1 MTRPF
6 VLLPFLLAAVAQAD
20 PQLTSWFT
28 QNSGKY
34 SRVYTTTANRTNGN
48 SATTWNTSGA
58 TLPHTSPSYADVYSI
73 SYSANWVYV
82 KYSGIP
88 SYVIGPWLNPQG
100 AVGNFW
106 PGTQAGLRRFP
117 RSPVVQAGVKDST
130 AAGASGIFVNG
141 VAAFNALDGQAWD
154 GSAIQGQAQ
163 HTNATYYWHRNAPVA
178 EGYNFDY
185 ALGHQLPAGLYHN
198 HQDPIALRYQLG
210 DFVTY
215 NSSTKNYSVTSGTPV
230 THSPLIG
237 WAHDGYPIYG
247 PYGYSSAMDS
257 GSGIRR
263 MVSGYVKRNGSTTG
277 VDSVTANTTTMP
289 AWYTRY
295 RTNHN
300 LANSTPPARS
310 TDTGTYPI
318 GTFAQDWS
326 YLGDLIK
333 TGSTSYAQGTDF
345 DLNEYNVRYCVTPEF
360 PSGTWAYFVTLDAS
374 NAATYPYVFGF
385 EFYGDATGGSVANIS
400 ESVTTQFTG
409 GPNTPLAFA
418 GTPTVD
424 TGTVSMTWNS
434 VEGGNY
440 SVDASTD
447 NTNWTSKAT
456 GLVASDKTR
465 STTYSALSTGGTEY
479 GRVQRTA
486 LATYDTTGV
495 GSATVSQTATTS
507 YLTGA
512 NTAPTLTTVDTL
524 IGASEDTAFTITYEA
539 LAAVANEVDP
549 DGTTPSFRIEGVSS
563 GSLTKGGSAVTAG
576 STTLAAGESVVW
588 TPASNATGTLAAFT
602 VKAYDGTLASS
613 TAVAVNVQV
622 AVVND
627 APTLTTINNLTGA
640 AEDTPFTISYATL
653 AAAANE
659 ADEEGNAISFR
670 IEGVSNGTLTKNGSA
685 VTAGVTTLASGE
697 SLVWTPANSASGTI
711 AAFTVKA
718 HDANSASS
726 TAVSVN
732 VEVTGD
738 NDAPTLTT
746 ITTLTGASLN
756 TPFTISYTTLA
767 AAANEADPDGT
778 TPSFRIEGVSSGT
791 LTKNGSSVSAG
802 STTLSSGE
810 SVVWTPASGFSGT
823 TAAFTVKAWDGAL
836 ASSTAVAVNVT
847 VSASASV
854 PQLSSW
860 YTANT
865 GKYARIYE
873 TDAEAVSGTSKTTWT
888 RTTGGFTLAQTT
900 PAYAGPTQIDYS
912 TNWVY
917 VRTPSLGTYTMGPWY
932 DNAAK
937 TQLFINV
944 PKNQGLIIRI
954 PRGTPTIPT
963 TKTQINGLNIGGVMQ
978 PAAGYYVDGVSL
990 YDPTDGF
997 SYSGGSETSPGT
1009 GQWHRDAYVNE
1020 SITFDYSMAHQQN
1033 TGFYHNHANPLA
1045 LRYQLGDAVS
1055 FNSST
1060 KKYAETM
1067 SPMAHSPIVAWM
1079 IDGLPVYGPY
1089 GYGSAMDASSGVRRM
1104 IGGFVKR
1111 DGTTTGVDNITTAG
1125 RTLPAWML
1133 RNNGNT
1139 SATGPTVNTTYPLGR
1154 YIQDWSYLGDLQK
1167 SAGVNYQQGVDFD
1180 LNEYNVRYC
1189 VTPEFPNG
1197 TWAYFVNITSTGT
1210 PQFPYMCN
1218 RWFYGTPTG
1227 GKVNS
1232 VAETVTNHM
1241 LGGPNRPLTIPDAP
1255 TVNGTSVTM
1264 TWNAVEGGTYSV
1276 EASANGTT
1284 WTSKATGLTVSN
1296 ANSKSNTHSALGT
1309 SGTEYGRVQRTAL
1322 ATYDTTG
1329 VVTPTVSQTATTSYF
1344 LGMPNVAPTLGY
1356 IDVLTGGTE
1365 DTAYTVTYEALLA
1378 ASDAADANGDAIRF
1392 RVESVF
1398 GSLTKNGAPVTEGST
1413 TISAGESL
1421 VWTPLQNFNSPGL
1434 IAFEVKAFD
1443 GLLASS
1449 SAVPVIVEVAEA
1461 NDAPTLGSISMIP
1474 GGTEDTPITLT
1485 YEQLAA
1491 MADEADVDG
1500 DDLSFRIESIM
1511 LVDVTKNGIPVSEN
1525 GTTIS
1530 AGESVVVTPLANH
1543 SGSMIVFTVKVYDG
1557 SLASSNPI
1565 AVVVNFAQ
1573 VNDRPV
1579 LTTMDTLTGGV
1590 EDTPYAIPFGTLR
1603 DASDA
1608 SDAEDDIP
1616 YFRVVAIN
1624 SGTLTKDGVPV
1635 VPGSTY
1641 VDAGES
1647 FVWTPPANATGILPA
1662 FTVEGWD
1669 DELASLAPVQVYVT
1683 VSAAEDFSVWDGGA
1697 GTGVWGTAENWVPDA
1712 LPKTTDE
1719 VRFQGSAPN
1728 AIELGVDRVAEA
1740 LKFGGD
1746 TAYSLT
1752 GSTIMLAS
1760 GTSLKTLTPTTG
1772 SLTHS
1777 ISSGVNLGSATTAN
1791 IAPSAALNL
1800 SGTVS
1805 GSTLTKMGMGTLILS
1820 GSATMTGLTTI
1831 SDGTLQIGNNGTT
1844 GNLAGNI
1851 LNNGTLVFRRSNL
1864 HDITGVVS
1872 GTGAVI
1878 QNGGSNA
1885 RFAAENTFTGTL
1897 TVISGNVAIGNGG
1910 SGGSLATQSIVNAG
1924 NLIFNRTADYSY
1936 GGVISGTGTIFK
1948 VNSNTLTLSGTNAY
1962 GGHTM
1967 IEGGTLV
1974 FGSIQNLGT
1983 GQGYLKLN
1991 ASTLKWAAGNTAD
2004 ISLRADGVT
2013 PRTVKIDAAGGT
2025 FDTNGNVVILSAPV
2039 GDGLTGALKKAG
2051 AGTLTLASAPTY
2063 TGDTVVNAGTLAVNQ
2078 ESFANT
2084 ADVSIANGATL
2095 HLNFTGTDTVNEL
2108 FIGGQR
2114 QARGT
2119 WGSLSSDAEN
2129 KTSVITGSGILRVN
2143 DGPSNYEVWASTAG
2157 LTGVNAGA
2165 DADPDKDGLAN
2176 VLEWLLGGNPAA
2188 NDAASKGP
2196 AVNRDGEFLTVTFSR
2211 GDDSEAELDTY
2222 LQYTT
2227 DFATWS
2233 QVGVTSNEW
2242 AAPDGSSLTITENGS
2257 APDTIAV
2264 KIPTGSNTKMF
2275 VRLASEIE

>member
-6 VLLPFLLAAVAQAD
+6 VLLPLLLVSAARAD

-34 SRVYTTTANRTNGN
+34 SRVYTTTANRTNGA
-48 SATTWNTSGA
+48 SATTWNTGGA

-178 EGYNFDY
+178 ESYNFDY

-215 NSSTKNYSVTSGTPV
+215 NSSTKNYSVTSGTPA

-247 PYGYSSAMDS
+247 PYGYSSAMDAS
-257 GSGIRR
+257 SDVRR

-277 VDSVTANTTTMP
+277 VDSVTTNTTTMP

-295 RTNHN
+295 RTNHS
-300 LANSTPPARS
+300 LGNSTPPARS

-333 TGSTSYAQGTDF
+333 TGSTYYAQGTDF
-345 DLNEYNVRYCVTPEF
+345 DLNEYNVRFCATPEF
-360 PSGTWAYFVTLDAS
+360 PSGIWAYFITLDSS

-409 GPNTPLAFA
+409 GPNTSLSFTE
-418 GTPTVD
+418 TPTVD
-424 TGTVSMTWNS
+424 AGTVSMTWDS
-434 VEGGNY
+434 VEGGTY

-447 NTNWTSKAT
+447 NTNWTIKAT
-456 GLVASDKTR
+456 ALVASDKTR
-465 STTYSALSTGGTEY
+465 STTYSALSSGGTEY

-507 YLTGA
+507 YLTGT
-512 NTAPTLTTVDTL
+512 NTAPTLSTVNTL
-524 IGASEDTAFTITYEA
+524 TGASEDTAFTISYE
-539 LAAVANEVDP
+539 
-549 DGTTPSFRIEGVSS
+549 I
-563 GSLTKGGSAVTAG
+563 
-576 STTLAAGESVVW
+576 
-588 TPASNATGTLAAFT
+588 
-602 VKAYDGTLASS
+602 
-613 TAVAVNVQV
+613 
-622 AVVND
+622 
-627 APTLTTINNLTGA
+627 
-640 AEDTPFTISYATL
+640 
-653 AAAANE
+653 
-659 ADEEGNAISFR
+659 
-670 IEGVSNGTLTKNGSA
+670 
-685 VTAGVTTLASGE
+685 
-697 SLVWTPANSASGTI
+697 
-711 AAFTVKA
+711 
-718 HDANSASS
+718 
-726 TAVSVN
+726 
-732 VEVTGD
+732 
-738 NDAPTLTT
+738 
-746 ITTLTGASLN
+746 
-756 TPFTISYTTLA
+756 LA

-778 TPSFRIEGVSSGT
+778 TPSFRIEGVSSGSLTKGGAAVTAGSTTLAAGESLVWTPASNATGTLAAFTVKSYDGSLASSTAVTVDVQVSTVNDAPTLTTIDTLTGAAEDTPFTISHATLAAAANEADEEGNSISFRIEGVSSGTLTKNGSAITAGVTTLASGESLVWTPSNSASGTIPAFAVKAHDGNSASSTAVTVNVEVAGDNDAPTLTSISTLTGASLNTPFTISYTTLAAAANEVDPDGTTPSFRIEAVSSGT
-791 LTKNGSSVSAG
+791 LTKNGSSVTAG

-810 SVVWTPASGFSGT
+810 SVVWTPATGFSGT
-823 TAAFTVKAWDGAL
+823 TTAFTVKAWDGAL
-836 ASSTAVAVNVT
+836 ASPTAVAVNVT

-854 PQLSSW
+854 PQLTSW

-865 GKYARIYE
+865 GKYARIHE
-873 TDAEAVSGTSKTTWT
+873 TDTEAVAGTSKTTWT

-937 TQLFINV
+937 TQLFVNV

-990 YDPTDGF
+990 FDPTDGF

-1055 FNSST
+1055 FNGST

-1067 SPMAHSPIVAWM
+1067 SPTAHSPIVAWM

-1089 GYGSAMDASSGVRRM
+1089 GYGSAMDAGSGVRRM

-1139 SATGPTVNTTYPLGR
+1139 SAAGPTVNTTYPLGR
-1154 YIQDWSYLGDLQK
+1154 YIQDWAYLGDLQK

-1197 TWAYFVNITSTGT
+1197 TWAYFVNITSSGT

-1232 VAETVTNHM
+1232 ITETVTNHM
-1241 LGGPNRPLTIPDAP
+1241 LGGPNRPLAIPDAP
-1255 TVNGTSVTM
+1255 QVAGTSVTM

-1276 EASANGTT
+1276 DASTNGTT
-1284 WTSKATGLTVSN
+1284 WTNKASGLTVSN
-1296 ANSKSNTHSALGT
+1296 ANTKSNTHTALGT
-1309 SGTEYGRVQRTAL
+1309 SGIEQGRVQRTAL

-1329 VVTPTVSQTATTSYF
+1329 VVTPTVSQTATTSYD
-1344 LGMPNVAPTLGY
+1344 LGMANVAPTLGY
-1356 IDVLTGGTE
+1356 IDVLAGGIE

-1378 ASDAADANGDAIRF
+1378 ASDAADANGDTIRF
-1392 RVESVF
+1392 RIESVF
-1398 GSLTKNGAPVTEGST
+1398 GALTKNGTPVTTGST
-1413 TISAGESL
+1413 TISVGESL
-1421 VWTPLQNFNSPGL
+1421 VWTPLPDFNSPGL
-1434 IAFEVKAFD
+1434 LAFEVKAFD
-1443 GLLASS
+1443 GSLASS
-1449 SAVPVIVEVAEA
+1449 SPVPVIVEVAA
-1461 NDAPTLGSISMIP
+1461 VNDAPTLGLISAIS
-1474 GGTEDTPITLT
+1474 GATEDTPITLT

-1491 MADEADVDG
+1491 AADEADVDG
-1500 DDLSFRIESIM
+1500 DDIRFRIESIFF
-1511 LVDVTKNGIPVSEN
+1511 VDVTKNGVPVSEN
-1525 GTTIS
+1525 GTTIA
-1530 AGESVVVTPLANH
+1530 AGESVVVSPFADV
-1543 SGSMIVFTVKVYDG
+1543 SGSVMVFTVKAYDG
-1557 SLASSNPI
+1557 ALASSNTI
-1565 AVVVNFAQ
+1565 AVMVDFAA

-1579 LTTMDTLTGGV
+1579 LTVMDPLTGGI
-1590 EDTPYAIPFGTLR
+1590 EDTPYVISFGTLR
-1603 DASDA
+1603 DSSDA
-1608 SDAEDDIP
+1608 IDVEDDIP
-1616 YFRVVAIN
+1616 FFRVVSIN
-1624 SGTLTKDGVPV
+1624 SGSLTKNGVPV
-1635 VPGSTY
+1635 VAGSTY
-1641 VDAGES
+1641 VDTGES
-1647 FVWTPPANATGILPA
+1647 FVWTPPANASGILPA

-1669 DELASLAPVQVYVT
+1669 GGLASVAPVQVSVE
-1683 VSAAEDFSVWDGGA
+1683 VAAVEDMADWDGGA
-1697 GTGVWGTAENWVPDA
+1697 GTGAWETAANWMADT
-1712 LPKTTDE
+1712 LPKTTDAL
-1719 VRFQGSAPN
+1719 RFLGSSPYT
-1728 AIELGVDRVAEA
+1728 IELGADRTAEA
-1740 LKFGGD
+1740 LTLGGNA
-1746 TAYSLT
+1746 AYSFNGNTLT
-1752 GSTIMLAS
+1752 LVN
-1760 GTSLKTLTPTTG
+1760 LKTLPPATG

-1777 ISSGVNLGSATTAN
+1777 ISSAISLVGETTAD
-1791 IAPSAALNL
+1791 IASSTALNL
-1800 SGTVS
+1800 SGSVS
-1805 GSTLTKMGMGTLILS
+1805 GSILTKTGAGTLVLS
-1820 GSATMTGLTTI
+1820 GSATMTGLTI
-1831 SDGTLQIGNNGTT
+1831 VSEGTLQIGNNGTT

-1851 LNNGTLVFRRSNL
+1851 INNGTLVFKRSNL
-1864 HDITGVVS
+1864 HDITGVIS
-1872 GTGAVI
+1872 GSGAVI

-1885 RFAAENTFTGTL
+1885 RFSAENTFTGTL
-1897 TVISGNVAIGNGG
+1897 TVITGNVAVGNGG
-1910 SGGSLATQSIVNAG
+1910 SGGSLATQSIVNGG
-1924 NLIFNRTADYSY
+1924 NLIFNRNTDYSY
-1936 GGVISGTGTIFK
+1936 GGVISGTGTVFK
-1948 VNSNTLTLSGTNAY
+1948 VNSNTLTLSGANTY
-1962 GGHTM
+1962 GGHTQ

-1991 ASTLKWAAGNTAD
+1991 ASVLKWAAGNAAD

-2013 PRTVKIDAAGGT
+2013 ARTVKIDAAGGT
-2025 FDTNGNVVILSAPV
+2025 FDTNGNDVTLSSPV
-2039 GDGLTGALKKAG
+2039 GDGLAGALKKAG
-2051 AGTLTLASAPTY
+2051 TGTLTLASAPTY
-2063 TGDTVVNAGTLAVNQ
+2063 TGDTIIAGGTLAVNQ
-2078 ESFANT
+2078 TSFGDT
-2084 ADVSIANGATL
+2084 ADVSIANDATL
-2095 HLNFTGTDTVNEL
+2095 HLNFTGADAVNEL

-2114 QARGT
+2114 QVKGT
-2119 WGSLSSDAEN
+2119 WGSLTSGAEH
-2129 KTSVITGSGILRVN
+2129 KTNLITGTGVLQVN
-2143 DGPSNYEVWASTAG
+2143 DGLAFYDAWTSSFGLSGSNALE
-2157 LTGVNAGA
+2157 
-2165 DADPDKDGLAN
+2165 DADPDRDGLAN
-2176 VLEWLLGGNPAA
+2176 VLEWLLGGNPFA
-2188 NDAASKGP
+2188 NDAASKQP
-2196 AVNRDGEFLTVTFSR
+2196 VVTRDAAFLTVTFSR
-2211 GDDSEAELDTY
+2211 NDDSEGELDTY

-2227 DFATWS
+2227 DFVTWN
-2233 QVGVTSNEW
+2233 QLGVTSNEW
-2242 AAPDGSSLTITENGS
+2242 TTPDGSSLTITENGS
-2257 APDTIAV
+2257 SPDTVIV
-2264 KIPTGSNTKMF
+2264 KIPTGSGAKMF

>member
-6 VLLPFLLAAVAQAD
+6 VLLPLLLASAAQAD
-20 PQLTSWFT
+20 PQITSWFT

-34 SRVYTTTANRTNGN
+34 SRVYTTTANRTNGV
-48 SATTWNTSGA
+48 SATTWNTGGA
-58 TLPHTSPSYADVYSI
+58 TLPHTSPSYADVYSV
-73 SYSANWVYV
+73 SYSNNWVYV

-117 RSPVVQAGVKDST
+117 RTPAVQAGVKDST

-210 DFVTY
+210 DHVTY
-215 NSSTKNYSVTSGTPV
+215 NSSTKNYSVTSGTPAA
-230 THSPLIG
+230 HSPLIG

-247 PYGYSSAMDS
+247 PYGYGTAMDA
-257 GSGIRR
+257 GSGVRR

-277 VDSVTANTTTMP
+277 VDSVTTNTTTMP

-300 LANSTPPARS
+300 LATSTAPARS

-333 TGSTSYAQGTDF
+333 TGSTHYAQGTDF

-360 PSGTWAYFVTLDAS
+360 PSGTWAYFITLDSS

-385 EFYGDATGGSVANIS
+385 EFYGDATGGSVASIS

-409 GPNTPLAFA
+409 GPNTPLTFT

-424 TGTVSMTWNS
+424 TGTVTMTWNS
-434 VEGGNY
+434 VEGGTY
-440 SVDASTD
+440 SIDASTD

-465 STTYSALSTGGTEY
+465 STTYAALSTGGTEY

-512 NTAPTLTTVDTL
+512 NTAPTLTSISTL
-524 IGASEDTAFTITYEA
+524 SGASEDTAFTISYET
-539 LAAVANEVDP
+539 LAAAANEVDP
-549 DGTTPSFRIEGVSS
+549 DGTTPLFRIEGVSS
-563 GSLTKGGSAVTAG
+563 GTLTKGGSAVTG
-576 STTLAAGESVVW
+576 GTTTLATGESVVW
-588 TPASNATGTLAAFT
+588 TPATNATGIVGAFT

-613 TAVAVNVQV
+613 TTVTVNVQV
-622 AVVND
+622 ASVND
-627 APTLTTINNLTGA
+627 APTLTSISNLTGA

-659 ADEEGNAISFR
+659 SDEEGAAISFR
-670 IEGVSNGTLTKNGSA
+670 VEGVSSGSLTKNGTA

-697 SLVWTPANSASGTI
+697 SLVWTPASGASGTI

-718 HDANSASS
+718 HDGNSASS
-726 TAVSVN
+726 TAVTVN

-738 NDAPTLTT
+738 NDAPTLNSVS
-746 ITTLTGASLN
+746 TLTGASLN
-756 TPFTISYTTLA
+756 TAFTISYTTLA

-778 TPSFRIEGVSSGT
+778 TPSFRIEGVNSGT
-791 LTKNGSSVSAG
+791 LTKNGSAVSAG

-810 SVVWTPASGFSGT
+810 SVVWTPASGFTGT

-854 PQLSSW
+854 PQLTSW
-860 YTANT
+860 YTAQA
-865 GKYARIYE
+865 GKYARIQE
-873 TDAEAVSGTSKTTWT
+873 TDAEAVAGTSKTTWT
-888 RTTGGFTLAQTT
+888 RTTGMFTLAQTT

-932 DNAAK
+932 NDAAK
-937 TQLFINV
+937 SQLFINV
-944 PKNQGLIIRI
+944 PKNQGIIIRI

-997 SYSGGSETSPGT
+997 SYSGGTETSPGT

-1055 FNSST
+1055 FNNAT

-1067 SPMAHSPIVAWM
+1067 SPTAHSPIVAWM

-1089 GYGSAMDASSGVRRM
+1089 GYSTAMDAGSGVRRM

-1139 SATGPTVNTTYPLGR
+1139 SAAGPTVNTTYPLGR
-1154 YIQDWSYLGDLQK
+1154 YIQDWAYLGDLQK
-1167 SAGVNYQQGVDFD
+1167 SAGANYQQGVDFD

-1232 VAETVTNHM
+1232 ITETVTNHM
-1241 LGGPNRPLTIPDAP
+1241 LGGPNRPLTIPDTP
-1255 TVNGTSVTM
+1255 QVNGTSVTL

-1276 EASANGTT
+1276 DASTNGTT

-1296 ANSKSNTHSALGT
+1296 ANKKSNVHTALGT
-1309 SGTEYGRVQRTAL
+1309 SGIEHGRVQRTAL

-1329 VVTPTVSQTATTSYF
+1329 VVTPTVSQTATTSYE

-1356 IDVLTGGTE
+1356 IDVLTGATE
-1365 DTAYTVTYEALLA
+1365 DTAFTITYETLLA
-1378 ASDAADANGDAIRF
+1378 ASDAADANGDSIRF
-1392 RVESVF
+1392 RVETVF
-1398 GSLTKNGAPVTEGST
+1398 GTLAKNGTQVTAGST
-1413 TISAGESL
+1413 TIAAGESL
-1421 VWTPLQNFNSPGL
+1421 TWTPLADFNSPGL
-1434 IAFEVKAFD
+1434 LAFEVRAFD
-1443 GLLASS
+1443 GSLASS
-1449 SAVPVIVEVAEA
+1449 SDVPVMVEVAPT
-1461 NDAPTLGSISMIP
+1461 NDTPTLGSITTIS
-1474 GGTEDTPITLT
+1474 GAEEDTPFTLT

-1491 MADEADVDG
+1491 AADEADVDG
-1500 DDLSFRIESIM
+1500 DDLSFRIESIFS
-1511 LVDVTKNGIPVSEN
+1511 VDVTKNGVPVSEN
-1525 GTTIS
+1525 GTTIA
-1530 AGESVVVTPLANH
+1530 AGESVVVAPHANLN
-1543 SGSMIVFTVKVYDG
+1543 GNLQVFTVKAYDG
-1557 SLASSNPI
+1557 QLASPGAIQVI
-1565 AVVVNFAQ
+1565 ALFAA

-1579 LTTMDTLTGGV
+1579 LTVMDSLAGGI
-1590 EDTPYAIPFGTLR
+1590 EDQPYAIPFGTLR
-1603 DASDA
+1603 DSSDA
-1608 SDAEDDIP
+1608 SDLEDDIP
-1616 YFRVVAIN
+1616 YFRVVSIN
-1624 SGTLTKDGVPV
+1624 SGTLTKNGLPV

-1641 VDAGES
+1641 VDSGES
-1647 FVWTPPANATGILPA
+1647 FVWTPSANAVGILPA
-1662 FTVEGWD
+1662 FAIEAWD
-1669 DELASLAPVQVYVT
+1669 GELASVVPVQVNIAVD
-1683 VSAAEDFSVWDGGA
+1683 AAADFTEWDGGA
-1697 GTGVWGTAENWVPDA
+1697 GTGAWGTAANWASDA
-1712 LPKTTDE
+1712 LPKATDE
-1719 VRFQGSAPN
+1719 LRFLGSSPY
-1728 AIELGVDRVAEA
+1728 AIELGADRTAEA
-1740 LKFGGD
+1740 ITIGGN
-1746 TAYSLT
+1746 TAYSFTGGTLT
-1752 GSTIMLAS
+1752 LVN
-1760 GTSLKTLTPTTG
+1760 LKTISPSTG
-1772 SLTHS
+1772 SLIHS
-1777 ISSGVNLGSATTAN
+1777 VSSAISLIGETTVDIASSAT
-1791 IAPSAALNL
+1791 LHL
-1800 SGTVS
+1800 SGSVS
-1805 GSTLTKMGMGTLILS
+1805 GSILTKTGSGTLILS
-1820 GSATMTGLTTI
+1820 GSTTVTGLTII
-1831 SDGTLQIGNNGTT
+1831 SEGTLQVGNSGTT
-1844 GNLAGNI
+1844 GSLAGNI
-1851 LNNGTLVFRRSNL
+1851 INNGTLVFKRSNL
-1864 HDITGVVS
+1864 HDITGVIS
-1872 GTGAVI
+1872 GTGTVI

-1885 RFAAENTFTGTL
+1885 RFSGENTFTGPL
-1897 TVISGNVAIGNGG
+1897 TVISGNVAVGNGG
-1910 SGGSLATQSIVNAG
+1910 SGGSLATQSIVNGG
-1924 NLIFNRTADYSY
+1924 NLIFNRTTEYSY
-1936 GGVISGTGTIFK
+1936 GGVISGTGTVFK
-1948 VNSNTLTLSGTNAY
+1948 VNNNTLTLSGANTY
-1962 GGHTM
+1962 GGHTQ

-1991 ASTLKWAAGNTAD
+1991 ASTLKWAAGSSAD

-2025 FDTNGNVVILSAPV
+2025 FDTNGNDVALSSPI
-2039 GDGLTGALKKAG
+2039 GDGLTGALMKAG

-2063 TGDTVVNAGTLAVNQ
+2063 KGDTIVAAGTLAVNQ
-2078 ESFANT
+2078 SSFE
-2084 ADVSIANGATL
+2084 DGSDISITSGATL
-2095 HLNFTGTDTVNEL
+2095 HLNFTGADAVGEL
-2108 FIGGQR
+2108 LIDGQR
-2114 QARGT
+2114 QVRGT
-2119 WGSLSSDAEN
+2119 WGSLTSDAEH
-2129 KTSVITGSGILRVN
+2129 KTSLIAGTGMLLVNQGSTYFEAWTSG
-2143 DGPSNYEVWASTAG
+2143 SG
-2157 LTGVNAGA
+2157 LTGADA
-2165 DADPDKDGLAN
+2165 LPDADPDRDGRAN
-2176 VLEWLLGGNPAA
+2176 VLEWMLGGNPATP
-2188 NDAASKGP
+2188 DAASHQP
-2196 AVNRDGEFLTVTFSR
+2196 AVAKDATHLTVTFSR
-2211 GDDSEAELDTY
+2211 NDDSEGELASE

-2227 DFATWS
+2227 DFVTWES
-2233 QVGVTSNEW
+2233 LNITSNEW
-2242 AAPDGSSLTITENGS
+2242 SSPDGTSLSITENDD
-2257 APDTIAV
+2257 APDTITV
-2264 KIPTGSNTKMF
+2264 KIPNTGNARMF
-2275 VRLASEIE
+2275 VRIFAEID

>member
-6 VLLPFLLAAVAQAD
+6 VLLPLLLTAAQAD

-117 RSPVVQAGVKDST
+117 RNPVVQAGTKDST

-163 HTNATYYWHRNAPVA
+163 HTNGTYYWHRNAPVA
-178 EGYNFDY
+178 ESYNFDY

-215 NSSTKNYSVTSGTPV
+215 NSSTKNYSVTSGTPT
-230 THSPLIG
+230 THSPVIG

-247 PYGYSSAMDS
+247 PYGYSTAMDANS
-257 GSGIRR
+257 GVRR

-277 VDSVTANTTTMP
+277 VDSVTTNTTTMP

-295 RTNHN
+295 RTNHSLGN
-300 LANSTPPARS
+300 ATPPARS

-333 TGSTSYAQGTDF
+333 TGSTSYAQGADF

-360 PSGTWAYFVTLDAS
+360 PSGTWAYFITLDSS

-409 GPNTPLAFA
+409 GPNTALTFT

-424 TGTVSMTWNS
+424 AGTVSMTWNS
-434 VEGGNY
+434 VEGGTY
-440 SVDASTD
+440 AVDASTD

-456 GLVASDKTR
+456 GVVASDKTR

-495 GSATVSQTATTS
+495 GSATVSQTVTTS

-512 NTAPTLTTVDTL
+512 NTAPTLTSVNTL
-524 IGASEDTAFTITYEA
+524 TGASEETAFTISYAT
-539 LAAVANEVDP
+539 LAAAADEADA
-549 DGTTPSFRIEGVSS
+549 DGGTVSFRIEGVSS
-563 GSLTKGGSAVTAG
+563 GTLTKSGSAVTAG
-576 STTLAAGESVVW
+576 STTLASGESLVW
-588 TPASNATGTLAAFT
+588 TPAANATGTFAAFT
-602 VKAYDGTLASS
+602 VKAYDGTLTSIS
-613 TAVAVNVQV
+613 PVTVNVQV
-622 AVVND
+622 AAVND
-627 APTLTTINNLTGA
+627 APTLTTISSLTGA
-640 AEDTPFTISYATL
+640 TEDMPFTISYATL

-659 ADEEGNAISFR
+659 ADEEGDTISFR
-670 IEGVSNGTLTKNGSA
+670 IEGVSSGTLTKNGTA
-685 VTAGVTTLASGE
+685 VTAGSTTLAAGE
-697 SLVWTPANSASGTI
+697 NLSWTPAASASGTI

-718 HDANSASS
+718 YDGNSASS
-726 TAVSVN
+726 SPITVT

-738 NDAPTLTT
+738 NDAPTLTS
-746 ITTLTGASLN
+746 ISTLTGASLN
-756 TPFTISYTTLA
+756 TPFTISYTALA

-778 TPSFRIEGVSSGT
+778 TPSFRIEAVSNGS
-791 LTKNGSSVSAG
+791 LTKNGSSVTAG

-810 SVVWTPASGFSGT
+810 SVVWTPANGFTGT
-823 TAAFTVKAWDGAL
+823 TVVFSVKAWDGAL
-836 ASSTAVAVNVT
+836 ASTTSVAVNVT

-854 PQLSSW
+854 PQLTSW

-873 TDAEAVSGTSKTTWT
+873 TDAEAVAGTSKTTWT

-900 PAYAGPTQIDYS
+900 PTYAGPTQIDYS
-912 TNWVY
+912 ASWVY

-937 TQLFINV
+937 TQLFVNV

-997 SYSGGSETSPGT
+997 SYSGGTESSPGT

-1067 SPMAHSPIVAWM
+1067 SPTAHSPIVAWM

-1089 GYGSAMDASSGVRRM
+1089 GYSSSMDAGSGVRRM
-1104 IGGFVKR
+1104 VGGFVKR

-1139 SATGPTVNTTYPLGR
+1139 SAAGPTVSTTYPLGR
-1154 YIQDWSYLGDLQK
+1154 YIQDWAYLGDLQK

-1197 TWAYFVNITSTGT
+1197 TWAYFVNISSTGT

-1232 VAETVTNHM
+1232 ITETVTNQM

-1255 TVNGTSVTM
+1255 QVTGTSVTM

-1276 EASANGTT
+1276 DASTNGTT
-1284 WTSKATGLTVSN
+1284 WTNKATGLTVSN
-1296 ANSKSNTHSALGT
+1296 ANTKSNTHTALGT
-1309 SGTEYGRVQRTAL
+1309 SGIEQGRVQRTAL

-1329 VVTPTVSQTATTSYF
+1329 VVTPTVSQTATTSYD
-1344 LGMPNVAPTLGY
+1344 LGMPNVAPTLDF
-1356 IDVLTGGTE
+1356 IDVLAGGTE
-1365 DTAYTVTYEALLA
+1365 DTSYTVTYESLLA
-1378 ASDAADANGDAIRF
+1378 ASNAADANGDAIRF
-1392 RVESVF
+1392 RVGTVF
-1398 GSLTKNGAPVTEGST
+1398 GTLTKNGTPVTEGST
-1413 TISAGESL
+1413 TLSAGESL
-1421 VWTPLQNFNSPGL
+1421 VWTPIPNENSAGL
-1434 IAFEVKAFD
+1434 LAFEVRAFD
-1443 GLLASS
+1443 GSLVSASD
-1449 SAVPVIVEVAEA
+1449 VGVFVEVLAA
-1461 NDAPTLGSISMIP
+1461 NDAPTLGSISTIS

-1491 MADEADVDG
+1491 AADETDVDG
-1500 DDLSFRIESIM
+1500 DNISFRIESIM
-1511 LVDVTKNGIPVSEN
+1511 FVDATKNGVPVSEN
-1525 GTTIS
+1525 GTTIA

-1543 SGSMIVFTVKVYDG
+1543 SGSMMVFTVKAYDG
-1557 SLASSNPI
+1557 LLASSAPI
-1565 AVVVNFAQ
+1565 AVVVSFAS

-1579 LTTMDTLTGGV
+1579 LTVMDMLTGGV
-1590 EDTPYAIPFGTLR
+1590 EDTPYVIPFGTLR
-1603 DASDA
+1603 DSSDA

-1616 YFRVVAIN
+1616 FFRVVSIN
-1624 SGTLTKDGVPV
+1624 SGTLTKNGVPV
-1635 VPGSTY
+1635 VAGSTY

-1669 DELASLAPVQVYVT
+1669 EELASVAPLQVSVE
-1683 VSAAEDFSVWDGGA
+1683 VAAAEDFTAWDGGA
-1697 GTGVWGTAENWVPDA
+1697 GTGAWGTAVNWASDA
-1712 LPKTTDE
+1712 LPKATDE
-1719 VRFQGSAPN
+1719 VRFLGSSPN
-1728 AIELGVDRVAEA
+1728 AIDLGADRIAEA
-1740 LKFGGD
+1740 LTLGGNA
-1746 TAYSLT
+1746 AYSFTGNTLT
-1752 GSTIMLAS
+1752 LVN
-1760 GTSLKTLTPTTG
+1760 LKTTAPASG

-1777 ISSGVNLGSATTAN
+1777 ISSAISLVGETTAN

-1800 SGTVS
+1800 SGSVS
-1805 GSTLTKMGMGTLILS
+1805 GSTVTKTGAGTLILS
-1820 GSATMTGLTTI
+1820 GSATVTGLTI
-1831 SDGTLQIGNNGTT
+1831 VAEGTLQIGNNSAS

-1851 LNNGTLVFRRSNL
+1851 VNNGTLVFKRSDL
-1864 HDITGVVS
+1864 HDITGVIS
-1872 GTGAVI
+1872 GAGAVI

-1885 RFAAENTFTGTL
+1885 RFAAENTFTGPL
-1897 TVISGNVAIGNGG
+1897 TVITGNVAIGNGG

-1924 NLIFNRTADYSY
+1924 NVIFNRTTDYSY
-1936 GGVISGTGTIFK
+1936 GGVISGTGTVFK
-1948 VNSNTLTLSGTNAY
+1948 VNTNTLTLSGSNTY
-1962 GGHTM
+1962 SGHTQ

-1974 FGSIQNLGT
+1974 FGAIQNLGT
-1983 GQGYLKLN
+1983 GQGYLKLSN
-1991 ASTLKWAAGNTAD
+1991 GTLKWGAGNTAD
-2004 ISLRADGVT
+2004 ISLRADGIT
-2013 PRTVKIDAAGGT
+2013 PRAVRIDAGGGT
-2025 FDTNGNVVILSAPV
+2025 FDTNGNDVTLSAPI
-2039 GDGLTGALKKAG
+2039 GEGLTGALKKAG
-2051 AGTLTLASAPTY
+2051 AGTLTLASTPTY

-2078 ESFANT
+2078 PSFGDT
-2084 ADVSIANGATL
+2084 VDVSIANGATL

-2114 QARGT
+2114 QAKGT
-2119 WGSLSSDAEN
+2119 WGSLTSDARN
-2129 KTSVITGSGILRVN
+2129 KTSLITGTGILQVN
-2143 DGPSNYEVWASTAG
+2143 DGAAYYDVWTSNAG
-2157 LTGVNAGA
+2157 LTGSSAVP
-2165 DADPDKDGLAN
+2165 DADPDQDGLAN
-2176 VLEWLLGGNPAA
+2176 VLEWLLGGNPLAS
-2188 NDAASKGP
+2188 DAASKGP
-2196 AVNRDGEFLTVTFSR
+2196 MVTRNGGFLTVTFSR
-2211 GDDSEAELDTY
+2211 NDDSEGELETAVH
-2222 LQYTT
+2222 YTT
-2227 DFATWS
+2227 DFVTWT
-2233 QVGVTSNEW
+2233 GLEITGNEW
-2242 AAPDGSSLTITENGS
+2242 TAPDGVSQTIAENDG
-2257 APDTIAV
+2257 APDTITV
-2264 KIPTGSNTKMF
+2264 KIPMGSNTKMF
-2275 VRLASEIE
+2275 VRLTSEIE

>member
-6 VLLPFLLAAVAQAD
+6 VLLPFLLAAAAQAD

-34 SRVYTTTANRTNGN
+34 SRVYTTTANRTNGV
-48 SATTWNTSGA
+48 SATTWNTGGA
-58 TLPHTSPSYADVYSI
+58 TLPHTSPSYADVYSV
-73 SYSANWVYV
+73 SYSTNWVYV

-117 RSPVVQAGVKDST
+117 RTPVVQAGVKDST

-178 EGYNFDY
+178 EGFNFDY
-185 ALGHQLPAGLYHN
+185 TLGHQLPAGLYHN

-210 DFVTY
+210 DHVTY
-215 NSSTKNYSVTSGTPV
+215 NSSTKNYSVTAGAPA

-247 PYGYSSAMDS
+247 PYGYSTAMDA
-257 GSGIRR
+257 GSGVRR

-277 VDSVTANTTTMP
+277 VDSVTTNTTTMP

-300 LANSTPPARS
+300 LANGTPPARS
-310 TDTGTYPI
+310 TDIGTYPV

-333 TGSTSYAQGTDF
+333 TGGTSYAQGTDF
-345 DLNEYNVRYCVTPEF
+345 DLNEYNVRYCVTPEY
-360 PSGTWAYFVTLDAS
+360 SGGTWAYFITLDSS

-385 EFYGDATGGSVANIS
+385 EFYGDAAGGSVASIS

-409 GPNTPLAFA
+409 GPNTALTFT

-424 TGTVSMTWNS
+424 SGTVSMTWNS
-434 VEGGNY
+434 VEGGTY

-456 GLVASDKTR
+456 GLGASDKTR

-495 GSATVSQTATTS
+495 GSATVSQSATTS

-512 NTAPTLTTVDTL
+512 NTAPTLTAVSTL
-524 IGASEDTAFTITYEA
+524 TGASEDTAFTISYET
-539 LAAVANEVDP
+539 LAAAADETDP
-549 DGTTPSFRIEGVSS
+549 DGTTPSFQIEGVTSGALTKSGVAVTS
-563 GSLTKGGSAVTAG
+563 GSS
-576 STTLAAGESVVW
+576 TLASGESLVW
-588 TPASNATGTLAAFT
+588 TPATNATGTLAAFT
-602 VKAYDGTLASS
+602 VKAYDGTLASIS
-613 TAVAVNVQV
+613 AVTVNVQV
-622 AVVND
+622 AAVND
-627 APTLTTINNLTGA
+627 APTLTAISNLTGA
-640 AEDTPFTISYATL
+640 TEDTPFTISYATL

-659 ADEEGNAISFR
+659 ADEEGAAISFQV
-670 IEGVSNGTLTKNGSA
+670 EGVASGSLTKNGSA
-685 VTAGVTTLASGE
+685 VTSGVTALASGE
-697 SLVWTPANSASGTI
+697 SLVWTPAASASGTI

-718 HDANSASS
+718 HDGNSASS
-726 TAVSVN
+726 TAVTVN
-732 VEVTGD
+732 VEVAGD
-738 NDAPTLTT
+738 NDAPTLTS
-746 ITTLTGASLN
+746 ISTLTGANLN
-756 TPFTISYTTLA
+756 TPFTVSYTTLA
-767 AAANEADPDGT
+767 AAANESDPDGT

-791 LTKNGSSVSAG
+791 LTKNGSPVIAG
-802 STTLSSGE
+802 STTFSSGE
-810 SVVWTPASGFSGT
+810 SVVWTPATGFSGT
-823 TAAFTVKAWDGAL
+823 TDAFTVKAWDGFL
-836 ASSTAVAVNVT
+836 ASSAAVAVNVT

-854 PQLSSW
+854 PQLTSW
-860 YTANT
+860 YTAQA
-865 GKYARIYE
+865 GKYARIQE
-873 TDAEAVSGTSKTTWT
+873 TDAEAVAGTSKTTWT
-888 RTTGGFTLAQTT
+888 RTTGMFTLAQTT

-912 TNWVY
+912 ANWVY

-932 DNAAK
+932 NDAAK
-937 TQLFINV
+937 SQLFINV

-954 PRGTPTIPT
+954 PRGAPVIPT

-978 PAAGYYVDGVSL
+978 PGAGYYVDGVSL

-997 SYSGGSETSPGT
+997 SYSGGTETSPGT

-1020 SITFDYSMAHQQN
+1020 SITFDYSLAHQQN

-1067 SPMAHSPIVAWM
+1067 SPTAHSPIVAWM

-1089 GYGSAMDASSGVRRM
+1089 GYGTAMDAGSGVRRM

-1139 SATGPTVNTTYPLGR
+1139 SAAGPTVNTTYPLGR
-1154 YIQDWSYLGDLQK
+1154 YIQDWAYLGDLQK

-1189 VTPEFPNG
+1189 VTPEFPSG

-1241 LGGPNRPLTIPDAP
+1241 LGGPNRPLSIPDTP
-1255 TVNGTSVTM
+1255 QVNGASVTL

-1276 EASANGTT
+1276 DASTNGTT

-1296 ANSKSNTHSALGT
+1296 ANTKSNVHTALGT
-1309 SGTEYGRVQRTAL
+1309 SGTEHGRVQRTAL

-1329 VVTPTVSQTATTSYF
+1329 VVTPTVSQTATASYD
-1344 LGMPNVAPTLGY
+1344 LGMPNVAPTLGA
-1356 IDVLTGGTE
+1356 IDILSGGTE
-1365 DTAYTVTYEALLA
+1365 DTAYTVTYETLLA

-1392 RVESVF
+1392 RIESVF
-1398 GSLTKNGAPVTEGST
+1398 GTLTKNGTPVTAGTT
-1413 TISAGESL
+1413 TIASGEAL
-1421 VWTPLQNFNSPGL
+1421 TWIPLADFNSPGL
-1434 IAFEVKAFD
+1434 LAFEVKAFD

-1449 SAVPVIVEVAEA
+1449 SAVPVIVEVAAA
-1461 NDAPTLGSISMIP
+1461 NDAPTLGMISTIS
-1474 GGTEDTPITLT
+1474 GATEDMPFTLT
-1485 YEQLAA
+1485 YEQLAVA
-1491 MADEADVDG
+1491 ADEADVDG
-1500 DDLSFRIESIM
+1500 DDLSFRIESIFFAG
-1511 LVDVTKNGIPVSEN
+1511 VSKNGVPVSEN
-1525 GTTIS
+1525 GTTI
-1530 AGESVVVTPLANH
+1530 AEGESVVVAPYANLN
-1543 SGSMIVFTVKVYDG
+1543 GNLQVFTVKAYDG
-1557 SLASSNPI
+1557 LLASPTAI
-1565 AVVVNFAQ
+1565 QVKVNFAAA
-1573 VNDRPV
+1573 NDRPA
-1579 LTTMDTLTGGV
+1579 LTVMDTLNGGI
-1590 EDTPYAIPFGTLR
+1590 EDTPYTIPFGTLR

-1608 SDAEDDIP
+1608 IDVEDDIP
-1616 YFRVVAIN
+1616 FFRIVSIN

-1647 FVWTPPANATGILPA
+1647 FVWTPPANSTGILPA

-1669 DELASLAPVQVYVT
+1669 GGLASVAPVQVSVEVT
-1683 VSAAEDFSVWDGGA
+1683 AAADFTEWDGGA
-1697 GTGVWGTAENWVPDA
+1697 GTGNWGTAQNWSSDE
-1712 LPKTTDE
+1712 LPESTDE
-1719 VRFQGSAPN
+1719 LRFLGSSPY
-1728 AIELGVDRVAEA
+1728 AIELGADRTAEA
-1740 LKFGGD
+1740 ITLGGNS
-1746 TAYSLT
+1746 AYSFT
-1752 GSTIMLAS
+1752 GSTLTLVNLRTTAP
-1760 GTSLKTLTPTTG
+1760 TSG

-1777 ISSGVNLGSATTAN
+1777 VSSSINLVGETTAN
-1791 IAPSAALNL
+1791 IEASTALNL
-1800 SGTVS
+1800 SGSVS
-1805 GSTLTKMGMGTLILS
+1805 GSILTKTGTGTLILS
-1820 GSATMTGLTTI
+1820 GSATVTGLTI
-1831 SDGTLQIGNNGTT
+1831 VAEGALQIGNNGTT
-1844 GNLAGNI
+1844 GNLAGNL
-1851 LNNGTLVFRRSNL
+1851 LNNGTLVFKRSDL
-1864 HDITGVVS
+1864 HDITGVIS
-1872 GTGAVI
+1872 GTGSVI

-1885 RFAAENTFTGTL
+1885 RFAAENTFTGPL

-1924 NLIFNRTADYSY
+1924 NLIFNRTTDYGY
-1936 GGVISGTGTIFK
+1936 GGEISGTGTVFK
-1948 VNSNTLTLSGTNAY
+1948 VNANILTLSGENTY
-1962 GGHTM
+1962 SGHTQ

-1974 FGSIQNLGT
+1974 FSSIQNLGT
-1983 GQGYLKLN
+1983 GQGHLKLN
-1991 ASTLKWAAGNTAD
+1991 ASTLKWATGNTAD

-2013 PRTVKIDAAGGT
+2013 PRTVKIDLAGGT
-2025 FDTNGNVVILSAPV
+2025 FDTNGNNVTLSSPI
-2039 GDGLTGALKKAG
+2039 GDGLAGSLKKTG
-2051 AGTLTLASAPTY
+2051 TGTLTLAGAPTY
-2063 TGDTVVNAGTLAVNQ
+2063 KGDTIVAAGTLAVSQ
-2078 ESFANT
+2078 SSFDDG
-2084 ADVSIANGATL
+2084 ADISVANGATL
-2095 HLNFTGTDTVNEL
+2095 HLNFTGSDAVGEL
-2108 FIGGQR
+2108 FIDGQR
-2114 QARGT
+2114 QVRGT
-2119 WGSLSSDAEN
+2119 WGSLASDAEH
-2129 KTSVITGSGILRVN
+2129 KTGLITGAGMLMVN
-2143 DGPSNYEVWASTAG
+2143 QG
-2157 LTGVNAGA
+2157 LTYFEAWTSASGLAGA
-2165 DADPDKDGLAN
+2165 DVQPEEDPDQDGLAN
-2176 VLEWLLGGNPAA
+2176 VLEWLLGGNPLTP
-2188 NDAASKGP
+2188 DAAARQPSIVKDD
-2196 AVNRDGEFLTVTFSR
+2196 NFLTVTFSR
-2211 GDDSEAELDTY
+2211 NDDSEGELASQV
-2222 LQYTT
+2222 QYTT
-2227 DFATWS
+2227 DFVTWTNLEI
-2233 QVGVTSNEW
+2233 TSNEW
-2242 AAPDGSSLTITENGS
+2242 TDPEGSSLAITENDD
-2257 APDTIAV
+2257 APDTIVV
-2264 KIPTGSNTKMF
+2264 KIPVGANPRMF
-2275 VRLASEIE
+2275 VRIFTEIE